1 MVPGFRSTIWSYI
14 KVHMYGPRFE
24 DPHIKEGSSRVL
36 EGPQK
41 VPNQWSYHTLDI
53 ENLLDH

>member
-1 MVPGFRSTIWSYI
+1 
-14 KVHMYGPRFE
+14 MYGPRFE